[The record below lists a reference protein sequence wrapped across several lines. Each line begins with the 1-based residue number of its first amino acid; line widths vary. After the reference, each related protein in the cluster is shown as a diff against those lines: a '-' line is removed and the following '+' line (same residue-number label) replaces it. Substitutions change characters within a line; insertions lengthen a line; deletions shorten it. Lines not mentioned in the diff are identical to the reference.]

1 MTIGITGATGQL
13 GGLVVADLLQ
23 HVPAEDLVLLSRSP
37 EKLADLA
44 PQVPES
50 QRRVGD
56 FADPAALEVSL
67 AGVDT
72 LLLISTD
79 VVGPERRQLQR
90 NAVQAAKAAGVSHV
104 VYTSVPRPDP
114 ANPATAGA
122 DHLDTEQAI
131 RDSGLTWTFL
141 RNNLY
146 ADLQVPTLQHA
157 AAGGQLVTNV
167 GDGLTAYVTRAD
179 CAAVAAAVLRG
190 TGHENQAYDVTGP
203 EAVSAQQLAALAGPE
218 VQVVDVDDA
227 AYSAGLLQ
235 AGLPEGLVEVL
246 TTFGTATR
254 EGWLEDV
261 STVVAD
267 LTGRAPQSVA
277 DIAGA

>member
-90 NAVQAAKAAGVSHV
+90 NAVEAAKAAGVSHV

-146 ADLQVPTLQHA
+146 ADLQAPTLQHA
-157 AAGGQLVTNV
+157 AATGQLVTNV

-277 DIAGA
+277 DVAGA